1 MVLLALRGLVCGTAT
16 GSHIEVGA
24 SLVVLVYSTSKAEV
38 TPAAR
43 RQPAATDTVRS
54 KYQGRTERV
63 MP

>member
-43 RQPAATDTVRS
+43 RQPAATDT
-54 KYQGRTERV
+54 
-63 MP
+63 